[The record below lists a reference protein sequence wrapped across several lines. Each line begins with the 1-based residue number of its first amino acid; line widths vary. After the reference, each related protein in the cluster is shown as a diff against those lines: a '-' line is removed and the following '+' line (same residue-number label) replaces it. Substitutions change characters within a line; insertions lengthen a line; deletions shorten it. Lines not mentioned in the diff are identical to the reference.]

1 VHLGAF
7 CVSQEF
13 RIFSV
18 GIHQT
23 AAHRVGVP
31 YERLGTTAESR
42 IGGEM
47 GIRSTGQKLLILVLL
62 VSPAAAFA
70 EPMIPWPW
78 LETNRYYAWKQERDD
93 VRADWYA
100 RRALDPV
107 GSRQR
112 YVKGKMWPP
121 YPRPEGLSMIPS
133 HRFHAAHYWPH
144 PYVCQD
150 RASVREFVSAQQD
163 AGWINQTTLY
173 EYHFDG
179 DTQLLNRSGVLHL
192 KWILRSAPAQRKIL
206 YVQTADSGQASE
218 LRMTSVRGIAEE
230 LVGLGNLPP
239 VIPRV
244 TSPIGRSA
252 LEVDGIQRAEM
263 SSQPVPRISPAFS
276 GGGGGGT

>member
-1 VHLGAF
+1 MVD
-7 CVSQEF
+7 
-13 RIFSV
+13 
-18 GIHQT
+18 
-23 AAHRVGVP
+23 
-31 YERLGTTAESR
+31 
-42 IGGEM
+42 
-47 GIRSTGQKLLILVLL
+47 RSTGQKLLIMVLL
-62 VSPAAAFA
+62 AVPTAAFA

-78 LETNRYYAWKQERDD
+78 LETNRYYAWNQERDD

-150 RASVREFVSAQQD
+150 RASVREFTAAQED
-163 AGWINQTTLY
+163 VGWTNQTTLY
-173 EYHFDG
+173 EYHFDS
-179 DTQLLNRSGVLHL
+179 DTQLLNRSGLLHL
-192 KWILRSAPAQRKIL
+192 KWVLRSAPAERRIL
-206 YVQTADSGQASE
+206 YVQTADAASATE
-218 LRMTSVRGIAEE
+218 LRMTSVRGITEE
-230 LVGLGNLPP
+230 LVGLENLPP

-244 TSPIGRSA
+244 TAPIGRSA
-252 LEVDGIQRAEM
+252 LEVDGIQRSDM

-276 GGGGGGT
+276 GGGGGGGGGGATP

>member
-1 VHLGAF
+1 MG
-7 CVSQEF
+7 
-13 RIFSV
+13 
-18 GIHQT
+18 
-23 AAHRVGVP
+23 
-31 YERLGTTAESR
+31 SR
-42 IGGEM
+42 F
-47 GIRSTGQKLLILVLL
+47 TGQGLLILVLL
-62 VSPAAAFA
+62 ASPSAAFA

-112 YVKGKMWPP
+112 YIKGKMWPP
-121 YPRPEGLSMIPS
+121 YPRPEGLSMLPS

-150 RASVREFVSAQQD
+150 RASVREFLGVQEN
-163 AGWINQTTLY
+163 AGWVNQTTLY
-173 EYHFDG
+173 DYHFDD

-192 KWILRSAPAQRKIL
+192 KWILRSAPAEHRIL
-206 YVQTADSGQASE
+206 YVQTTDAAKASE
-218 LRMTSVRGIAEE
+218 LRLTSVRGVTEE
-230 LVGLGNLPP
+230 LVGLENLPP

-252 LEVDGIQRAEM
+252 LEVDGIQRGDM
-263 SSQPVPRISPAFS
+263 SSQPVPRITPAIGS
-276 GGGGGGT
+276 GGGGGSTTGQ